1 MQNLHGLDDELGVF
15 QEIGPDAPA
24 ELVRFIRC
32 RSHLRAAA
40 VAKAGIESEPGG
52 GGGNRQRRHQQPWEG
67 LSRELR
73 ALSQG
78 RKPSLFRA
86 FHRAVRSEERRVG
99 KEVVSPGR
107 SRWS

>member
-1 MQNLHGLDDELGVF
+1 MRISDWSSDVCSSDL
-15 QEIGPDAPA
+15 EIGPDAPA

-78 RKPSLFRA
+78 RKPSLCRA
-86 FHRAVRSEERRVG
+86 FQIGRASCRERVCQY
-99 KEVVSPGR
+99 V
-107 SRWS
+107 